1 MLWSLGFH
9 PELHSSA
16 ALQPAFSLACC
27 TQLLPRMGQMG
38 EKLGPSM
45 AVGARTSAGL
55 TPFNW
60 RAVIPATVVAAASF
74 DDAIAITGYTLF
86 INLAVRSG
94 GSPVWSVMHGPLSLL
109 FGVLAGILAG
119 VMCSITK
126 LWDNSFKRTLIMF
139 FTSAPPTLC
148 LSSGVMYIFSARGW
162 QLSPPTRSSGPCH
175 VLIVLSSDVWLRE
188 WPSCCIEAICL
199 TILEGWLV
207 KRCPPGPCAAELWMC
222 RCLQSW

>member
-1 MLWSLGFH
+1 M
-9 PELHSSA
+9 
-16 ALQPAFSLACC
+16 
-27 TQLLPRMGQMG
+27 
-38 EKLGPSM
+38 
-45 AVGARTSAGL
+45 
-55 TPFNW
+55 
-60 RAVIPATVVAAASF
+60 IPATVVAAASF

-139 FTSAPPTLC
+139 FTSAPPTLR
-148 LSSGVMYIFSARGW
+148 LSSGVVYIFSARGW
-162 QLSPPTRSSGPCH
+162 QLSPPTRSSRPCH

-188 WPSCCIEAICL
+188 WPSCRIEAVRSA
-199 TILEGWLV
+199 ILESWWTAVNRDHARLISGCV
-207 KRCPPGPCAAELWMC
+207 AACSHGDEVLL
-222 RCLQSW
+222 RPL